1 MVMRSKTCKSP
12 MPVTPVVP
20 DPQPMHPTGGA
31 TPGVE
36 LTMGNV
42 IFTNCT
48 KGNDVKRANG
58 QVPAASAR
66 S

>member
-12 MPVTPVVP
+12 VPVTPVVP
-20 DPQPMHPTGGA
+20 DSQPMQPTGGA

-42 IFTNCT
+42 IFTSCT
-48 KGNDVKRANG
+48 KGKD
-58 QVPAASAR
+58 
-66 S
+66 